1 MILRYRRR
9 AAGAVRGLA
18 VCLLALCL
26 AGGLCLPARAE
37 AVGRLPCR
45 FCFENLAGSS
55 AGQRDQMLI
64 LSGWS
69 FSAGE
74 TLHFSGWLA
83 AEGGIRGYEYAF
95 VPVGDGAGGDGA
107 IGSPEWR
114 TPAVTAIFAR
124 SDLQSAGIPYQSGH
138 KTAGFS
144 LELTAPTGTDGY
156 YDFYLRGIAADG
168 SRCDLLVM
176 LDTVVGLPDADDGET
191 HRVNLSRLARDIGT
205 LPGVS
210 FARDGDVTLT
220 AGGVLPLGT
229 FNLAAFERVTVTYTV
244 PAAFTAKQGTC
255 AAALGLKLSADT
267 AAPTPYNHDPDG
279 LYDMT
284 GSQALGRLRVGSGA
298 RTLELDLT
306 DADGRGQLY
315 LSAYLFGTDSVT
327 VTDLTFTYRGKGTTR
342 TAARIFLSGDLASY
356 FSDANAVTTE
366 TVQDGALG
374 DVLRIRAT
382 SDTNDPYVYFRAESL
397 LAEHGIRIDADE
409 YRYVVI
415 LVRARAGNKNGS
427 MTFYLCAGDIG
438 GPTEACTI
446 SRTLKTD
453 GHWHYC
459 LLDLS
464 SLDTWEG
471 IVHGWRFDMIN
482 GVAAAG
488 DWVDY
493 ASVQFFRTEEAA
505 KQVAAGNPNRP
516 NTVYHSGDALVMR
529 DDREERG
536 AEQDSFTP
544 EQGDIWTP
552 PESDTGTATETGTAL
567 PPEPE
572 TSDTGRVPDPDTS
585 GDGNAGA
592 DTAGADT
599 TGTAGRGCR
608 SAVGAA
614 GVVGCLLALP
624 VCGVLSARR
633 TAPRRASCRAPCR
646 RHRRRNPD

>member
-1 MILRYRRR
+1 MILRYRGR

-95 VPVGDGAGGDGA
+95 VPVGEGA

-124 SDLQSAGIPYQSGH
+124 SDLQAAGIPYQSGH

-176 LDTVVGLPDADDGET
+176 LDTVVGQPDADDGET
-191 HRVNLSRLARDIGT
+191 RRVNLSRLARDTGT

-210 FARDGDVTLT
+210 FAWDGAVTLT

-244 PAAFTAKQGTC
+244 PAAFTAEQGTR

-267 AAPTPYNHDPDG
+267 TAPAPYNHDPDG

-284 GSQALGRLRVGSGA
+284 GSQVLGRLRAGSGA

-306 DADGRGQLY
+306 GADGWGQLY
-315 LSAYLFGTDSVT
+315 LSAYLFGADSVT

-356 FSDANAVTTE
+356 LSDANAVTTE
-366 TVQDGALG
+366 TVQDDALG
-374 DVLRIRAT
+374 DVLRIRAA

-415 LVRARAGNKNGS
+415 LVRARAGNQNGN
-427 MTFYLCAGDIG
+427 MTFYLCAGNIG
-438 GPTEACTI
+438 GPTEDCTA
-446 SRTLKTD
+446 SRTLQTD
-453 GHWHYC
+453 GQWHYC

-464 SLDTWEG
+464 SLDTWAG

-482 GVAAAG
+482 GFAAAG

-516 NTVYHSGDALVMR
+516 DTVYHSGDAPVMR

-544 EQGDIWTP
+544 EQGDIRTP
-552 PESDTGTATETGTAL
+552 PEPDTGTATETDTAQ
-567 PPEPE
+567 PPEPD
-572 TSDTGRVPDPDTS
+572 TSDTGRVPDPDTA
-585 GDGNAGA
+585 GDGSGGT

-599 TGTAGRGCR
+599 TGAAGRGCR

-614 GVVGCLLALP
+614 GAAACLLALP
-624 VCGVLSARR
+624 VCGALSARR
-633 TAPRRASCRAPCR
+633 AAPRRAYRRAYRRASCR